1 MQPHTRQDLLI
12 AARTRYDRLWTLIN
26 DLPADDKTK
35 EFPFEG
41 RDRNLRDVLV
51 HLSAWQQLYLR
62 WSKTNLAGEKR
73 VRFLP
78 HGYTWATCGKLSR
91 KFQADNQNLS
101 LSDAEKWF
109 RKTHA
114 EMIAQFEDLEQ
125 EQLFVP
131 SFFPWTGTSTLG
143 DYATL
148 FSATRYH
155 WAEKVLR
162 HYLHTLHPAVT
173 Q

>member
-1 MQPHTRQDLLI
+1 MMKPHTRQDLLI
-12 AARTRYDRLWTLIN
+12 AARTRYDELWHQI
-26 DLPADDKTK
+26 DALPADDKTK
-35 EFPFEG
+35 DFPFEG

-51 HLSAWQQLYLR
+51 HLSGWQELYLR

-91 KFQADNQNLS
+91 KLRDANQKLS
-101 LSDAEKWF
+101 LDNAEDWF

-114 EMIAQFEDLEQ
+114 EMIAQFEELEQ

-131 SFFPWTGTSTLG
+131 GFYSWTGTNTLG

-148 FSATRYH
+148 FSVTRYH
-155 WAEKVLR
+155 WAEKVVR
-162 HYLHTLHPAVT
+162 HYRHTLTPVT

>member
-12 AARTRYDRLWTLIN
+12 AARTRYDGLWTLIN
-26 DLPADDKTK
+26 ALPADDKTK

-41 RDRNLRDVLV
+41 RDRDLRDVFV

-91 KFQADNQNLS
+91 KLRDANQNLS
-101 LSDAEKWF
+101 LDDAVAWF
-109 RKTHA
+109 HKTHG
-114 EMIAQFEDLEQ
+114 EMIAQIEALEQ
-125 EQLFVP
+125 EQLFIP
-131 SFFPWTGTSTLG
+131 GFFSWTGTSALG

-148 FSATRYH
+148 FSATRYR
-155 WAEKVLR
+155 WAEKVVRRYHHALQ
-162 HYLHTLHPAVT
+162 PVI